1 MHPVH
6 ASGTTLL
13 DALDQRSGSAQ
24 STAIRAGWVLF
35 LTALT
40 AAAAQVS
47 VPLPFTP
54 VPFTFQ
60 PMVVLLAGL
69 AVGPRLAAA
78 SQVLYL
84 AIGAAGLPVFAASPL
99 LPPGALRLLGPTGGY
114 LLAYPLAAC
123 VTGYLAQRGFDR
135 RYVTSVLAMGAGL
148 FIVYA
153 GGATWLAFFAR
164 LDSASVAIGFRAA
177 LMTSVLP
184 FIAADILK
192 LLLAAGIVPAL
203 WKFLGSADRPHDRG

>member
-1 MHPVH
+1 MHPAH

-13 DALDQRSGSAQ
+13 DALDHRSGTAPSA
-24 STAIRAGWVLF
+24 AIRAGWVLF
-35 LTALT
+35 LAALT
-40 AAAAQVS
+40 AAAAQIS

-60 PMVVLLAGL
+60 PMIVLLAGL

-114 LLAYPLAAC
+114 LLAYPLAAW

-135 RYVTSVLAMGAGL
+135 RYVTSVLAMAAGL
-148 FIVYA
+148 TIVYA
-153 GGATWLAFFAR
+153 CGATWLAFLAR
-164 LDSASVAIGFRAA
+164 LDAASAAIGFRAA
-177 LMTSVLP
+177 VMTSVVP
-184 FIAADILK
+184 FIAADIVK
-192 LLLAAGIVPAL
+192 LLLAAGIVPGL
-203 WKFLGSADRPHDRG
+203 WKLLGRQ